1 MDTESPAPAPAVPA
15 GIDESTQSSR
25 VRGWARVVTC
35 CTAALLC
42 LTVLR
47 VAQLKVAPP
56 GQRSADRGVAA
67 RDLVTEP
74 TDVADGVVPL
84 GQAGV
89 HGVGAVERLGQVG
102 RLTRGGGQLGEQRF
116 GKAGE

>member
-47 VAQLKVAPP
+47 VAQLKLFP
-56 GQRSADRGVAA
+56 SEKLDTAA
-67 RDLVTEP
+67 
-74 TDVADGVVPL
+74 
-84 GQAGV
+84 
-89 HGVGAVERLGQVG
+89 G
-102 RLTRGGGQLGEQRF
+102 RRTSVRPELAQRGGIVDQRGRPMAVSLVGWRLF
-116 GKAGE
+116 CDPALA